1 MFSILK
7 SFLLTVIFTIIS
19 IDATCPKV
27 TVKTADNTNSAP
39 TLPAAT
45 TASTAN
51 INLQI
56 AKYHIC
62 PRTMNNWLLQT
73 YNISLRCAKGY
84 SGSLCRKNLDCLSS
98 ASTCCQQE
106 DGCNKCVG

>member
-1 MFSILK
+1 MLFKLM
-7 SFLLTVIFTIIS
+7 VIFIATLAIQRIDSVCVEKSTTTI
-19 IDATCPKV
+19 
-27 TVKTADNTNSAP
+27 P
-39 TLPAAT
+39 TTTTTTT
-45 TASTAN
+45 TAAP
-51 INLQI
+51 QPI
-56 AKYHIC
+56 ALYHPC
-62 PRTMNNWLLQT
+62 TRSMNNWLLQT